1 LRTGA
6 VPSTQNKKKPKRK
19 SIRLWAL
26 KITILTFIIA
36 IGISVVSQFFLRNV
50 PLLVA
55 VFVLA
60 LLISVG
66 IVFDIIGI
74 AIAAADCAPFVAMA
88 AKRVFG
94 ARRCI
99 RIINN
104 ASVYSN
110 ICNDVIGDICGIV
123 SGAAGATIALSLIL
137 TAGSS
142 FDVVADIVISSLIA
156 AVTVG
161 GKAVGKSLALRRSK
175 EIVYFV
181 GRTVALIAGDR

>member
-1 LRTGA
+1 
-6 VPSTQNKKKPKRK
+6 
-19 SIRLWAL
+19 L

-36 IGISVVSQFFLRNV
+36 IGISVVSQFFLRSV

-55 VFVLA
+55 VIVLL
-60 LLISVG
+60 LLISIG
-66 IVFDIIGI
+66 IFFDIIGI
-74 AIAAADCAPFVAMA
+74 AIASAERAPFVAMA

-123 SGAAGATIALSLIL
+123 SGAAGATIALSLVL
-137 TAGSS
+137 SAGSS
-142 FDVVADIVISSLIA
+142 FELVTDIVISSLTA

-161 GKAVGKSLALRRSK
+161 GKAAGKSFAMRKQKDIVFLVGKTLA
-175 EIVYFV
+175 V
-181 GRTVALIAGDR
+181 IAGDK

>member
-1 LRTGA
+1 ML
-6 VPSTQNKKKPKRK
+6 STQNKKRPKRK
-19 SIRLWAL
+19 TIRLWAL

-55 VFVLA
+55 VFVLL
-60 LLISVG
+60 LLIAIG
-66 IVFDIIGI
+66 ILFDIIGI
-74 AIAAADCAPFVAMA
+74 AIASANGAPFVAMA

-99 RIINN
+99 RIVNN

-123 SGAAGATIALSLIL
+123 SGAAGATIALGVVLS
-137 TAGSS
+137 AGSS
-142 FDVVADIVISSLIA
+142 FEIVADIVISSLIA
-156 AVTVG
+156 AGTVG
-161 GKAVGKSLALRRSK
+161 GKAAGKSFALRRQK
-175 EIVYFV
+175 DIVFFV
-181 GRTVALIAGDR
+181 GRTLAVITGDK